1 MALTRPNAVVFQE
14 YKDFSVTPSIPDLN
28 VLVVGPCYQ
37 ILDYVD
43 DKTDCYAGA
52 YGSAADANNP
62 IVTTTHVDILTPP
75 EVEAGAILKDD
86 SVKIFFDDYRVALK
100 EVTDSSGQVAG
111 LAKFWSGDNLF
122 RGDDVTSTVYNM
134 NLLGVQAGDKLI
146 TNQGDPSATSD
157 ITRTVKELVHI
168 LRSTG
173 STPDYDAIGADTGDI
188 ITITGDTAGTPRNGT
203 YTVKKKYVENGASIP
218 LAIEI
223 EPADATNLIGT
234 TGNVHMVVTA
244 PDGTVRYDSATVDG
258 VRDECFI
265 RTTVDFAAAN
275 SATAGYRLWRIEREL
290 NDLEIPTA
298 NVAVDTVT
306 KVVTVDGD
314 LDDSI
319 LVQGVATSV
328 RITAASIYMQYMA
341 LRQDLQNITDIEN
354 TAALTTLLGKY
365 DARNPLHVGASV
377 AKQNTT
383 TKVRVYGVA
392 SDDIAGY
399 GDFLDRISAER
410 YVYALVP
417 LTYDTSILGAFK
429 LMAENYA
436 DPTYCLDNGIKQKFR
451 NVIGAVEL
459 ETQKEVIAAIGGGT
473 VSAQVGSA
481 PAGLHTLTLT
491 KSSGQTADFTV
502 SVLPGD
508 TVTLVCVAGTKTFTV
523 SHVNSALALE
533 VDQVLDASYTVD
545 VSSTFDVKSPAGVSR
560 LVTSPVTNPGT
571 GTTFSVATSAL
582 DALYTVLT
590 VPTAN
595 FANVVPGDILQIP
608 SDPEVS
614 TWTTYDSWIV
624 SLVEST
630 TRLRVVNEG
639 SNTSTVANELP
650 HLTKRT
656 AATDRA
662 VTSGSVYCR
671 VLRNMDKSEQVTNML
686 ATAQGFASKRTLLT
700 YPALCDVSGLVD
712 GSLARTTSTIKATA
726 ASQPGYYL
734 SCLVGGQTAGQPSQ
748 QGFTNLPGNGI
759 SRVYGSNDYF
769 TEEQLT
775 DLSNGGVYV
784 FVQDTTTSLPYTI
797 HEVTTDVVS
806 LETGEYMAVKNLDF
820 ISMMFLDTLR
830 GFLGRWNINTDTIR
844 TIHQACTATITNLK
858 SRYVVKIGAPLISAT
873 IDSVEE
879 SDISEDRIEAY
890 ISVLQPMTLNVI
902 GLHLVA

>member
-1 MALTRPNAVVFQE
+1 
-14 YKDFSVTPSIPDLN
+14 VT
-28 VLVVGPCYQ
+28 
-37 ILDYVD
+37 
-43 DKTDCYAGA
+43 
-52 YGSAADANNP
+52 ADA
-62 IVTTTHVDILTPP
+62 
-75 EVEAGAILKDD
+75 
-86 SVKIFFDDYRVALK
+86 
-100 EVTDSSGQVAG
+100 GQHYDLSA
-111 LAKFWSGDNLF
+111 
-122 RGDDVTSTVYNM
+122 
-134 NLLGVQAGDKLI
+134 DK
-146 TNQGDPSATSD
+146 
-157 ITRTVKELVHI
+157 
-168 LRSTG
+168 
-173 STPDYDAIGADTGDI
+173 
-188 ITITGDTAGTPRNGT
+188 
-203 YTVKKKYVENGASIP
+203 
-218 LAIEI
+218 
-223 EPADATNLIGT
+223 
-234 TGNVHMVVTA
+234 
-244 PDGTVRYDSATVDG
+244 
-258 VRDECFI
+258 
-265 RTTVDFAAAN
+265 
-275 SATAGYRLWRIEREL
+275 
-290 NDLEIPTA
+290 
-298 NVAVDTVT
+298 
-306 KVVTVDGD
+306 
-314 LDDSI
+314 
-319 LVQGVATSV
+319 
-328 RITAASIYMQYMA
+328 
-341 LRQDLQNITDIEN
+341 
-354 TAALTTLLGKY
+354 
-365 DARNPLHVGASV
+365 
-377 AKQNTT
+377 
-383 TKVRVYGVA
+383 
-392 SDDIAGY
+392 
-399 GDFLDRISAER
+399 
-410 YVYALVP
+410 
-417 LTYDTSILGAFK
+417 
-429 LMAENYA
+429 
-436 DPTYCLDNGIKQKFR
+436 
-451 NVIGAVEL
+451 
-459 ETQKEVIAAIGGGT
+459 
-473 VSAQVGSA
+473 
-481 PAGLHTLTLT
+481 
-491 KSSGQTADFTV
+491 
-502 SVLPGD
+502 VLPGD
-508 TVTLVCVAGTKTFTV
+508 TITVLHTMGTATYTVA
-523 SHVNSALALE
+523 HVNSATACEITTSVLTPL
-533 VDQVLDASYTVD
+533 VLDASSKLNIYVGATTVKRMT
-545 VSSTFDVKSPAGVSR
+545 VELSNV
-560 LVTSPVTNPGT
+560 GT
-571 GTTFSVATSAL
+571 GTTFSIANAAL
-582 DALYTVLT
+582 DELYTVLT

-639 SNTSTVANELP
+639 SNTDTLANELP

-662 VTSGSVYCR
+662 VTGGSVYCR